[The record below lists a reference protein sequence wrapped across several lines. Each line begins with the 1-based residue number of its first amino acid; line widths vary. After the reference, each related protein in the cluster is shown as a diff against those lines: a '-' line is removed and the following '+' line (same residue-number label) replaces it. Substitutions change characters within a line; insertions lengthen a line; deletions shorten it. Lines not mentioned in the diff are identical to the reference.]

1 MGRKPFSQT
10 MAQEVRD
17 EYFSCKRSLAKV
29 AKMFRISETTANNM
43 ICQIGPY
50 KKEKKTTKLTI
61 CLDFDGVVHSYISGW
76 HGPTLIPDP
85 PVPYVRLAINQLRE
99 NYEVKIHSTRCGHE
113 GGMEAIVKW
122 LMQYDIMV
130 DEICEHKPPAVVY
143 VDDRGLQFNGDW
155 SQTIEDISNFKHWID
170 QSVPSFL
177 RKDSDGK
184 KGSMVHPDISD
195 SNQVRELKR
204 MVEQEKE
211 TRIKYQDVVYK
222 VCVIVDRRKGKGS
235 IVTVD
240 QVVDEIECLIKR

>member
-1 MGRKPFSQT
+1 MGRKPYSQRT
-10 MAQEVRD
+10 AQEVRD
-17 EYFSCKRSLAKV
+17 EYFTCKKSLAQV

-43 ICQIGPY
+43 ICQVGPY
-50 KKEKKTTKLTI
+50 KKEKKTTKYTI

-76 HGPTLIPDP
+76 QGPAVIPDP
-85 PVPYVRLAINQLRE
+85 PVPYVHLAINQLRKD
-99 NYEVKIHSTRCGHE
+99 YEVKIHSTRCGHK

-122 LMQYDIMV
+122 LMQYNIMV
-130 DEICEHKPPAVVY
+130 DGICEHKPPAIIY

-155 SQTIEDISNFKHWID
+155 VQTIKDIRNFRHWMD
-170 QSVPSFL
+170 QSIPSFL
-177 RKDSDGK
+177 RKDSAGK
-184 KGSMVHPDISD
+184 KESMIHPDISD
-195 SNQVRELKR
+195 SDQVRKLKE

-211 TRIKYQDVVYK
+211 IRMKYQDVVYK